1 MKLFEI
7 IDSEILKLLKEQHD
21 EVVVPDVRRIY
32 EKLISPIGTFEEYL
46 QYTSNIFPNSKV
58 KKIVYRAGLLKLNQH
73 MGGIWFGESEGDV
86 NKFSKEVRGYSNNTI
101 HYCLINLQNPK
112 YYDMGHWHGYIR
124 AVDKLRDDRDRL
136 MDILI
141 SEGYDGIIID
151 RDTWNDGDRKYRVTS
166 EQYVVFNTNQI
177 YSLGVE
183 NDINEFQRYL
193 EN

>member
-1 MKLFEI
+1 
-7 IDSEILKLLKEQHD
+7 
-21 EVVVPDVRRIY
+21 
-32 EKLISPIGTFEEYL
+32 
-46 QYTSNIFPNSKV
+46 
-58 KKIVYRAGLLKLNQH
+58 
-73 MGGIWFGESEGDV
+73 
-86 NKFSKEVRGYSNNTI
+86 
-101 HYCLINLQNPK
+101 
-112 YYDMGHWHGYIR
+112 MGHWHGYIR